1 MTTTE
6 EMLIHV
12 HWEIG
17 NHPHDDQW
25 NAKAKECLTEGLR
38 HHVAGDESAA
48 RECALEGLAQ
58 FVAFEYQQTIW
69 SAA

>member
-1 MTTTE
+1 MTTTKE
-6 EMLIHV
+6 KLIRV

-17 NHPHDDQW
+17 NHPHEDQFK
-25 NAKAKECLTEGLR
+25 AKAKECLTEGLR
-38 HHVAGDESAA
+38 HHVNGDESAA

-58 FVAFEYQQTIW
+58 FVAYQYEQTIG